1 MSIGL
6 PSSTATRLIA
16 DIGGTNARFAIYR
29 GSMLADAM
37 VLACADFPSPAA
49 AAAHYLTTL
58 GRGHARPTEAA
69 FAIAGPITGDLV
81 VMTNHVWRFSLAATK
96 RELGLERL
104 FVMNDFTALAMAV
117 PHLPRNELDTIGFG
131 QAVSDAPIALIGPGT
146 GLGVSGLLPIG
157 PADAR
162 YWLPLQ
168 GEGGHSTMAA
178 MNDREAAV
186 LSYLRRRFTHVSAER
201 VISGPGLVNLY
212 SALCAL
218 EGRVPDALEPADI
231 TQRAIQ
237 GSDRVCRETLDM
249 VCAMLGTVAANL
261 VLTLGA
267 LGGVYIGG
275 GIVPKLGRMFASSPF
290 RDRFEDKG
298 RYSDYLAAV
307 PSYVIRTEHAAFIGL
322 AHAFFTPGPRVE
334 AA

>member
-1 MSIGL
+1 MSTGL
-6 PSSTATRLIA
+6 PNSHTTRLIA

-29 GSMLADAM
+29 GSTLVDPL

-49 AAAHYLTTL
+49 AAIHYLATL
-58 GRGHARPTEAA
+58 PKDHPRPTEAA
-69 FAIAGPITGDLV
+69 ICVAGPITRDLV
-81 VMTNHVWRFSLAATK
+81 VMTNHVWRFSLAATR
-96 RELGLERL
+96 RELGLDRL
-104 FVMNDFTALAMAV
+104 FAMNDFTALAMSV
-117 PHLPRNELDTIGFG
+117 PNLPRHELESVGFG
-131 QAVSDAPIALIGPGT
+131 QPLLGAPIAVIGPGT

-157 PADAR
+157 NDAQR

-186 LSYLRRRFTHVSAER
+186 LSQLRQRFTHVSAER
-201 VISGPGLVNLY
+201 VISGPGLVNVY
-212 SALCAL
+212 NALCAL
-218 EGRVPDALEPADI
+218 EGKVPEPLEPAAV

-237 GSDRVCRETLDM
+237 GSDRICREALDM
-249 VCAMLGTVAANL
+249 VCAMLGTVAGNL

-275 GIVPKLGRMFASSPF
+275 GIVPKLGPMFASSPF

-307 PSYVIRTEHAAFIGL
+307 PSYVIHTTYAAFIGL

-334 AA
+334 AE